1 MATPVTEQLNILSQQ
16 MQSSAAGLQ
25 NAYLQNQQLGLER
38 AKLEATMNDP
48 IRLLQKQQ
56 AQMQMEKI
64 QQEMK
69 TPYNALNALESRDP
83 IDIQYRIANDI
94 YLKTAEGISQTTGK
108 VVRYVND
115 LKDPRVG
122 QFLISDELGERPI
135 SNYEMFSKY
144 GNIMDSITKANYDPE
159 KALEAN
165 MVQAKL
171 AWDKAKAEGNV
182 QEAGNQKKLFDGL
195 ATVLQDPKQLLGIYE
210 SKLNYLIDVDA
221 QNKAINPDYR
231 GMDKAIQ
238 ATQDKIKSL
247 VKNID
252 KVEERRWEL
261 TKLGIQQQFTAQQNA
276 LDRSEARQRFNARL
290 NYDMNKDAREQAD
303 KFTKE
308 GIPQLAAS
316 GLKRMGYSYNKE
328 TGQWG
333 YYKPADPVTGERA
346 FQLLSPQFVDNYY
359 NAIGYYALE
368 HFKLG
373 EPVNAQIKAMQLAG
387 IHKTVYEMVRINTS
401 ARQPAVPT
409 KTGGAILKINR

>member
-16 MQSSAAGLQ
+16 MQSSATGLQ

-38 AKLEATMNDP
+38 AKLEAAMNDP

-69 TPYNALNALESRDP
+69 TPYNALNTLESRDP
-83 IDIQYRIANDI
+83 TDIQYRIANDI
-94 YLKTAEGISQTTGK
+94 YLKTAEGISQASGK

-115 LKDPRVG
+115 PKDPRVG

-135 SNYEMFSKY
+135 SNYDMFSKY

-165 MVQAKL
+165 MVQAYLKYNE
-171 AWDKAKAEGNV
+171 AKKT
-182 QEAGNQKKLFDGL
+182 GNQAVMEEQQKLMNGFE
-195 ATVLQDPKQLLGIYE
+195 AVINDPKQLLGIYE
-210 SKLNYLIDVDA
+210 RKLNYLIDVDA

-238 ATQDKIKSL
+238 ATQDKIKNL

-252 KVEERRWEL
+252 KVEERQWEL
-261 TKLGIQQQFTAQQNA
+261 YKLGVQQKFTAQQNA
-276 LDRSEARQRFNARL
+276 LDRSEARQRFNTRL
-290 NYDMNKDAREQAD
+290 NYDQSKDARDQAD

-308 GIPQLAAS
+308 GIPQLAEA

-333 YYKPADPVTGERA
+333 YYKPDPVSGKQV

-359 NAIGYYALE
+359 NAIGYYALD

-373 EPVNAQIKAMQLAG
+373 EPVNAQIKAMKLAG
-387 IHKTVYEMVRINTS
+387 IPKKIYDMVRINTS
-401 ARQPAVPT
+401 VRQPAVPT

>member
-25 NAYLQNQQLGLER
+25 GAYLQNQQLGLER
-38 AKLEATMNDP
+38 AKLEAAMNDP

-144 GNIMDSITKANYDPE
+144 SGVMDSITKANYDPE

-171 AWDKAKAEGNV
+171 AWDKAKKEGNV
-182 QEAGNQKKLFDGL
+182 QEADNQKKLFEGYSN
-195 ATVLQDPKQLLGIYE
+195 VLQDPKQLLGIYE
-210 SKLNYLIDVDA
+210 RKLNYLIDVDA
-221 QNKAINPDYR
+221 QNKSINPDYR

-238 ATQDKIKSL
+238 ATQDKIKNL

-252 KVEERRWEL
+252 KEEERQWDL
-261 TKLGIQQQFTAQQNA
+261 YKLGVQQQFTAQQNA
-276 LDRSEARQRFNARL
+276 LDRSEARQRFNIRL
-290 NYDMNKDAREQAD
+290 NYDKNKDAREQAD

-308 GIPQLAAS
+308 GIPQLAES

-333 YYKPADPVTGERA
+333 YYKPDPVSGERV
-346 FQLLSPQFVDNYY
+346 FHLLSPQFVDNYY
-359 NAIGYYALE
+359 NAIGCYALN

-373 EPVNAQIKAMQLAG
+373 EPVNVQIKAMKLAG
-387 IHKTVYEMVRINTS
+387 IPKTVYEMVRINTS

-409 KTGGAILKINR
+409 KTGGAILKINH

>member
-25 NAYLQNQQLGLER
+25 GAYLQNQQLGLER

-56 AQMQMEKI
+56 AQMQLDKI

-69 TPYNALNALESRDP
+69 TPYNALNVLESRDP
-83 IDIQYRIANDI
+83 TDIQYKITNDI
-94 YLKTAEGISQTTGK
+94 FTKIASGISQATGK

-115 LKDPRVG
+115 PKDPKAG
-122 QFLISDELGERPI
+122 QYLIGTEQGETPI
-135 SNYEMFSKY
+135 SNYDMFAKY
-144 GNIMDSITKANYDPE
+144 GSIYDSVTKANYDPE

-165 MVQAKL
+165 MVQAYLKYNE
-171 AWDKAKAEGNV
+171 AKKNGNQAV
-182 QEAGNQKKLFDGL
+182 MEEQKKLADGYD
-195 ATVLQDPKQLLGIYE
+195 AVLKDPKQLLGIYE

-231 GMDKAIQ
+231 GMDKAIT
-238 ATQDKIKSL
+238 ATQDKIKNL

-252 KVEERRWEL
+252 KKEERQWDL
-261 TKLGIQQQFTAQQNA
+261 YKLGVQQQFTAQQNA
-276 LDRSEARQRFNARL
+276 LDRSEARQRFNIRL
-290 NYDMNKDAREQAD
+290 NYDMNKDARDQAD

-308 GIPQLAAS
+308 GIPQLAAA

-333 YYKPADPVTGERA
+333 YYKPDPVSGTQV
-346 FQLLSPQFVDNYY
+346 FKLLSPQFVDNYY
-359 NAIGYYALE
+359 NAIGYYALN

-373 EPVNAQIKAMQLAG
+373 EPVNAQIKAMQLAN
-387 IHKTVYEMVRINTS
+387 IPKKIYDMVRVNTS

-409 KTGGAILKINR
+409 KTGGAVLKINH